1 MSFDARG
8 FLTDLRAEV
17 ETHPAVNH
25 TFLARVGTSPFS
37 REDYKI
43 FGMQHYP
50 LVGMFTGYMERLLIN
65 APNSTAK
72 CWLAKVLVDEYGEG
86 SDGHDHAEMY
96 RMFLTACGVA
106 PAEEDRVP
114 LHSAVVGFIRTHLEL
129 CSHRPFL
136 VGLGA
141 LGPGHE
147 WAIPRMFVPIIAGLR
162 RARFEED
169 EISYFTLHCLQDQD
183 HALWLEEALASMLT
197 SQAEADQVREGA
209 LASLEARRKFWEGVQ
224 SEVVAWR
231 QPARPMDLPERARMW
246 LSGHHHWLGRI
257 SPQLAGRTAVYRP
270 QARALADQISIR

>member
-8 FLTDLRAEV
+8 FLRELRTEV

-106 PAEEDRVP
+106 PDEENQVP
-114 LHSAVVGFIRTHLEL
+114 LHSDVVEFIRTHLEL

-147 WAIPRMFVPIIAGLR
+147 WAIPRMFIPIISGLR
-162 RARFEED
+162 RAKFAEE
-169 EISYFTLHCLQDQD
+169 EIEYFTLHIGQDED
-183 HALWLEEALASMLT
+183 HALWLEEALASMLRN
-197 SQAEADQVREGA
+197 QDEADQVREGA

-231 QPARPMDLPERARMW
+231 QPARPMDLPQRARLW
-246 LSGHHHWLGRI
+246 LSEHHRWLGRI
-257 SPQLAGRTAVYRP
+257 SPQIASRTAVYRP

>member
-1 MSFDARG
+1 MSYDARA
-8 FLTDLRAEV
+8 FLRELRQEV

-96 RMFLTACGVA
+96 RMFLTACGVE
-106 PAEEDRVP
+106 PEEEDHVP
-114 LHSAVVGFIRTHLEL
+114 LNAAVVEFIRTHLEL

-162 RARFEED
+162 RAKFEED

-197 SQAEADQVREGA
+197 SQAEADQVREGT

-246 LSGHHHWLGRI
+246 LSGHHRWLGRI
-257 SPQLAGRTAVYRP
+257 SPQMACRTAVYRP